1 MDSSIVS
8 HIITGNLEI
17 TDIKKILWLPNC
29 TRPDTWSKYTVLGH
43 HFLKQIQT
51 CLFLLLFVKTFEEQ
65 TKKTYLFDFW
75 ARKEQKVIVAEE
87 TLIPLTIRTRLT
99 PACCEDCSEDFQYS
113 YFGLDHR
120 ACCHFYLTALMEGW
134 GSRMRELLTQV
145 MGLVCSSLRTNW
157 RWCGLSCWL
166 TLLSLWRQ
174 DDQELW
180 IQTRNKPIDLMFK
193 QHNE

>member
-1 MDSSIVS
+1 M
-8 HIITGNLEI
+8 T
-17 TDIKKILWLPNC
+17 
-29 TRPDTWSKYTVLGH
+29 
-43 HFLKQIQT
+43 
-51 CLFLLLFVKTFEEQ
+51 
-65 TKKTYLFDFW
+65 
-75 ARKEQKVIVAEE
+75 VAEE
-87 TLIPLTIRTRLT
+87 TLIPLTIRTRLSL
-99 PACCEDCSEDFQYS
+99 AYLWDCSKDCQYS

-134 GSRMRELLTQV
+134 GSRMREPLTQV

-180 IQTRNKPIDLMFK
+180 IQTRNKLIDLKNLATGDSVWEESLTNWRLVLSCICPLIVSFCGITSRKRLVPQSTLTMLWRNFSSVRQTHK
-193 QHNE
+193 KGVNLFFHSWTEVDFA